1 MEVSRPKSRWAW
13 DDNFRGTDYYG
24 ESDFWMVKMKVIIV
38 VIFILFSITNAKQ
51 TENERKDN
59 PCKSTYIKKAR
70 EGGLRS
76 LSIFEMPVYYYD
88 VRRCEDVIE
97 SNKLFVDIEQEQITA
112 DFTQSKQMRSWTSSF
127 AYCAIIALT
136 SLYIELIISK

>member
-1 MEVSRPKSRWAW
+1 
-13 DDNFRGTDYYG
+13 
-24 ESDFWMVKMKVIIV
+24 MVKMKVIIV
-38 VIFILFSITNAKQ
+38 VIFILFSVTNAKQ
-51 TENERKDN
+51 TENERKEN

-76 LSIFEMPVYYYD
+76 LSIFEIPVYYYD
-88 VRRCEDVIE
+88 ARRCEDVIE
-97 SNKLFVDIEQEQITA
+97 SNKLFVDIEQAQITA

>member
-1 MEVSRPKSRWAW
+1 
-13 DDNFRGTDYYG
+13 
-24 ESDFWMVKMKVIIV
+24 
-38 VIFILFSITNAKQ
+38 
-51 TENERKDN
+51 
-59 PCKSTYIKKAR
+59 
-70 EGGLRS
+70 
-76 LSIFEMPVYYYD
+76 MPVYYYD
-88 VRRCEDVIE
+88 ARRCEDVIE